1 MLKAIKI
8 PEEAYK
14 EAKKLGQELEAER
27 AIEGVYK
34 VSLSTAV
41 SFAIK
46 RALTDLERKKSLR
59 MAAGGWKDLDTDKMI
74 KEIYE
79 GRLTGTK
86 RSTSFD

>member
-14 EAKKLGQELEAER
+14 EAKRLGQELEAER
-27 AIEGVYK
+27 IIDGIYK
-34 VSLSTAV
+34 VSLSAAV

-46 RALTDLERKKSLR
+46 RALTEFERKKSLR
-59 MAAGGWKDLDTDKMI
+59 MAAGGWKDLDTEKLI

-79 GRLTGTK
+79 GRLAGTK
-86 RSTSFD
+86 RGTSFD

>member
-8 PEEAYK
+8 PEEAYM
-14 EAKKLGQELEAER
+14 EAKKLSQELETER

-46 RALTDLERKKSLR
+46 RALIDVERKKSLR

-79 GRLTGTK
+79 GRLIGTK
-86 RSTSFD
+86 RGTSFD

>member
-14 EAKKLGQELEAER
+14 EAKRLGRELEAER

-59 MAAGGWKDLDTDKMI
+59 MAAG
-74 KEIYE
+74 
-79 GRLTGTK
+79 
-86 RSTSFD
+86 